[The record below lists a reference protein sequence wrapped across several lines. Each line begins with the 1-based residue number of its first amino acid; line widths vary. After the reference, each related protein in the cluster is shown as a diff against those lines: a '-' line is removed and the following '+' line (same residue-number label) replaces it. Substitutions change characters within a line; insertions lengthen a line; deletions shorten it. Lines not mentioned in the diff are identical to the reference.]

1 MFRYSKV
8 VLTGIAG
15 IGGGIYLDR
24 SFLNH
29 FKDAN
34 DIENSKENGND
45 DVGTFSAQILKVF
58 ISCISITSNGICKR
72 SLI

>member
-24 SFLNH
+24 SFLYH
-29 FKDAN
+29 LKDAN
-34 DIENSKENGND
+34 DIENSKENERD
-45 DVGTFSAQILKVF
+45 DMGTFSEQILKVF
-58 ISCISITSNGICKR
+58 ISCISIISNGICKR
-72 SLI
+72 SHI

>member
-1 MFRYSKV
+1 MYKYSKL

-34 DIENSKENGND
+34 DVENSRVNGTD
-45 DVGTFSAQILKVF
+45 DIGTFSAQTLKVSICYSNILSYEIG
-58 ISCISITSNGICKR
+58 IS

>member
-1 MFRYSKV
+1 MYKYSKL

-34 DIENSKENGND
+34 DIENSRVHGTD
-45 DVGTFSAQILKVF
+45 DIGTFSAQTLKVF
-58 ISCISITSNGICKR
+58 ICNTNILTYKICIS

>member
-1 MFRYSKV
+1 MFKYSKLI
-8 VLTGIAG
+8 LTGIAG

-34 DIENSKENGND
+34 DIENSREHGMND
-45 DVGTFSAQILKVF
+45 IGTFSAQIFKVF
-58 ISCISITSNGICKR
+58 ISYMNIISYKICLS
-72 SLI
+72 SLM

>member
-1 MFRYSKV
+1 MFKYSKLI
-8 VLTGIAG
+8 LTGIAG

-34 DIENSKENGND
+34 DIENSREHGMND
-45 DVGTFSAQILKVF
+45 IRTFSAQIFKVF
-58 ISCISITSNGICKR
+58 ISYMNIIS
-72 SLI
+72 

>member
-1 MFRYSKV
+1 MYKYSKL

-34 DIENSKENGND
+34 DVENSRINGTD
-45 DVGTFSAQILKVF
+45 DIGTFSAQTLKVF
-58 ISCISITSNGICKR
+58 ICYSNILSYEICIS